1 MELDPTYCDVIMER
15 WEAFTATN
23 AMRGARL
30 IYG

>member
-23 AMRGARL
+23 AMRGL
-30 IYG
+30 D